1 MRVSTSGFTYES
13 LLGCNFAR
21 WGIERKKKKI
31 PTTYLSWRNLLIH
44 IHYRHVDWF
53 VDVFII
59 LEICELCSYYYL
71 LRIIRRWLSRRAF
84 HLRHIAVSW
93 RLKLS
98 RHSKVLQSGCHS
110 IYNSRRLALH
120 TSVLVYQL
128 QKFVECITAT
138 CFHWQ
143 KLKNAYRPL
152 QGFSFDL
159 KQHWHSTMH
168 YTCTLVSDFDTNL
181 HATLCAVQLCLD

>member
-13 LLGCNFAR
+13 LLGCNLAR

-143 KLKNAYRPL
+143 KLKTLTVHCKAFHLTWSNTDT
-152 QGFSFDL
+152 Q
-159 KQHWHSTMH
+159 Q
-168 YTCTLVSDFDTNL
+168 CT
-181 HATLCAVQLCLD
+181 TLAL